1 MIALER
7 KHAPPPI
14 CAGRPLGPPGP
25 AGWHKGFTSQF
36 LMLHTHNGQESSL
49 LGDLPL
55 NLKVKMFH
63 AVIITLVLTRRSVP
77 LPTPQGGAGSI
88 ALKQEIHDDT
98 LTHKM
103 HTSDEFLIPSNHGER
118 TATPLTDIFCIITV
132 PITDIIN
139 LIAGLAP
146 QPCETLYQS

>member
-1 MIALER
+1 MLTLER
-7 KHAPPPI
+7 KHALPATWTGQPV
-14 CAGRPLGPPGP
+14 GPTGP
-25 AGWHKGFTSQF
+25 TGWHKGFTRQF
-36 LMLHTHNGQESSL
+36 LMLHTHIGQKTSL
-49 LGDLPL
+49 LGDLSL

-63 AVIITLVLTRRSVP
+63 AVIIALVLASSSVP
-77 LPTPQGGAGSI
+77 LPTQHGGAGSI

-98 LTHKM
+98 LTHKV
-103 HTSDEFLIPSNHGER
+103 HTSDEFLTPSNYGER